1 MNIWPPVPPPPPP
14 PPMPPWQPEPRPP
27 APAPAQYTSLVA
39 PGSDWLTERLF
50 DQRIVR
56 LTGRLGHDAANRA
69 AATLAL
75 LDASGDDPVQLW
87 LHDVDADLDTAT
99 TLLDTLD
106 LMGVPIRVSCL
117 GAVTGAAV
125 ALLAAAD
132 RRTAAPHATFH
143 LREPRT
149 ACDGPAAT
157 VDAQVDRYRQ
167 QLQALQ
173 QRLADLCRHPI
184 DEIAQDMRAHRILTA
199 EQARD
204 YGLVDAVGG
213 DRRLHAPRPPDRG

>member
-1 MNIWPPVPPPPPP
+1 M
-14 PPMPPWQPEPRPP
+14 
-27 APAPAQYTSLVA
+27 
-39 PGSDWLTERLF
+39 F

-56 LTGRLGHDAANRA
+56 LTGRLDHEAANHA

-87 LHDVDADLDTAT
+87 LHDVEADLDTAT

-106 LMGVPIRVSCL
+106 LMGVPIRASCL
-117 GAVTGAAV
+117 GTLTGAAL

-149 ACDGPAAT
+149 TCDGPAAT
-157 VDAQVDRYRQ
+157 VDTQVDRYRK
-167 QLQALQ
+167 QLRALQ
-173 QRLADLCRHPI
+173 QRLADVCRRPVE
-184 DEIAQDMRAHRILTA
+184 EIAEDMRAHRILTA

-204 YGLVDAVGG
+204 YGLIDAIGG
-213 DRRLHAPRPPDRG
+213 DRAPHAP

>member
-1 MNIWPPVPPPPPP
+1 
-14 PPMPPWQPEPRPP
+14 MPPWQPEPPPP
-27 APAPAQYTSLVA
+27 ASAPAQYTSLVA
-39 PGSDWLTERLF
+39 RGPDWLAERLF

-56 LTGRLGHDAANRA
+56 LTGRLDHEAANHA

-87 LHDVDADLDTAT
+87 LHDVEADLDTAT

-106 LMGVPIRVSCL
+106 LMGVPIRASCL
-117 GAVTGAAV
+117 GTLTGAAL

-149 ACDGPAAT
+149 TCDGPAAT
-157 VDAQVDRYRQ
+157 VDTQVDRYRK
-167 QLQALQ
+167 QLRALQ
-173 QRLADLCRHPI
+173 QRLADVCRRPVE
-184 DEIAQDMRAHRILTA
+184 EIAEDMRAHRILTA

-204 YGLVDAVGG
+204 YGLIDAIGG
-213 DRRLHAPRPPDRG
+213 DRAPHAP